1 VGVLN
6 PQAINLR
13 LSAVKIILL
22 SSLYSKHLSVFVSF
36 RVGQTTF
43 NTAEALN
50 KCLSEHDKS
59 YDLTEA
65 PYNLRFTGQQMLV

>member
-1 VGVLN
+1 VGGFNLR
-6 PQAINLR
+6 AINLR

-22 SSLYSKHLSVFVSF
+22 SSLYSKHLSAFVSS
-36 RVGQTTF
+36 RVEQTRF

-50 KCLSEHDKS
+50 KCLSEHNKN
-59 YDLTEA
+59 YNLTEA